1 MAWLDFD
8 TEYLF
13 YAFIGISAFLIFE
26 AVYLLFFRSASY
38 RQSINR
44 RIELLKGQTDREG
57 VLLQLRKERGLT
69 KGGDYRLPIESIN
82 RLILQS
88 GLSAGV
94 GKLAVYIAVTAVLA
108 AAAMHF
114 IKGNMLYTGLALV
127 FCLTLGPLLWLRF
140 LRSRRQKKFGGQFPD
155 ALDII
160 VRSLRAGHPVPVA
173 ITMVGREMADP
184 CGSEFGIVADEITY
198 GSDLEGAMRNLYF
211 RVGQDDLPLFV
222 TAVAIQGS
230 TGGNL
235 SEILENL
242 SGVIRLRFKMR
253 RKVRALASEGRA
265 SATILA
271 SLPIAMFG
279 IINLVA
285 PDFYSS
291 VWQHDLTKIALT
303 AAGAWM
309 SVGVF
314 IMYRMVNFKI

>member
-13 YAFIGISAFLIFE
+13 YAFIGISAFLVFE
-26 AVYLLFFRSASY
+26 AAYLLFFRSASY
-38 RQSINR
+38 RKSINR
-44 RIELLKGQTDREG
+44 RIELLKDQPDREG
-57 VLLQLRKERGLT
+57 VLVQLRKERGLT
-69 KGGDYRLPIESIN
+69 KGGDYRLPVEYLN

-88 GLSAGV
+88 GLSVGV
-94 GKLAVYIAVTAVLA
+94 VKLIIYVCVVAVIATGI
-108 AAAMHF
+108 MH
-114 IKGNMLYTGLALV
+114 IVKGDPLYTALT
-127 FCLTLGPLLWLRF
+127 FIFFLTLAPLLWLKI
-140 LRSRRQKKFGGQFPD
+140 LRGRRQKKFGAQFPD
-155 ALDII
+155 ALDMI

-173 ITMVGREMADP
+173 ISMVGRELPDP
-184 CGSEFGIVADEITY
+184 CGSEFGIVADEVTY
-198 GSDLEGAMRNLYF
+198 GADLETAMRNLYF

-265 SATILA
+265 SAMILA

-291 VWQHDLTKIALT
+291 VWKYDMTKIALAG
-303 AAGAWM
+303 AAGWM
-309 SVGVF
+309 SVGIF

>member
-69 KGGDYRLPIESIN
+69 KGGDYRLPVEYLN

-314 IMYRMVNFKI
+314 IMYRMVNFRI